1 VNDPTESHLALAH
14 EFCRN
19 WIASGHAVER
29 MAVLLAE
36 EYERGRLSALEALL
50 TDESSLEVARSAIEN
65 TLIDFRDRRISIM
78 GRGNGLVVREKDGTE
93 SSLMRLT
100 VASALKIG
108 LKAMA
113 ERALKGK
120 P

>member
-1 VNDPTESHLALAH
+1 MEPTREQLDKAWHLEGATPAIIAEALAD
-14 EFCRN
+14 EFARGK
-19 WIASGHAVER
+19 AAGLEMLAVDD
-29 MAVLLAE
+29 AAI
-36 EYERGRLSALEALL
+36 
-50 TDESSLEVARSAIEN
+50 EVARSAIEN
-65 TLIDFRDRRISIM
+65 TLIDFRNRRISLM
-78 GRGNGLVVREKDGTE
+78 GCGNGLVVREKDGTE